1 MDTRRL
7 VQIAKICANRMYG
20 YLEDLND
27 SLVQLKNDENLDMA
41 TRIALGEYHNILN
54 DVELL
59 DEIIARLGCIKLNN
73 ILNYNI

>member
-7 VQIAKICANRMYG
+7 VQMAKICANRMYG
-20 YLEDLND
+20 YLEDLSD
-27 SLVQLKNDENLDMA
+27 SLAQLKNDENLDMA

-59 DEIIARLGCIKLNN
+59 DEIIARLGCIKLNDGDDN
-73 ILNYNI
+73 

>member
-7 VQIAKICANRMYG
+7 VQKVKICANRMYG
-20 YLEDLND
+20 YLEDLSD
-27 SLVQLKNDENLDMA
+27 GLAQLKNDENLDMA

-59 DEIIARLGCIKLNN
+59 DEIIARLGCIKFDDGDDD
-73 ILNYNI
+73 